1 MKFEKV
7 VYIRYIPLTKAIYTD
22 LYFDELIQNNIQVD
36 YLDVTD
42 LFYSNKTTTDS
53 FDFAGTV
60 KITSYKQIKD
70 YLKKQ
75 NNSNTLYISIMTFE
89 GRVFRLFRL
98 FTKFNLTLGV
108 FARGVFPNGA
118 ETDKKSKVS
127 KILKI
132 FSFVRVATF
141 LGNKITLVAKKYGF
155 VKPYDYIFKA
165 GEFGYHGLGMGSEI
179 DIQKSKIIEV
189 NTVDYDRF
197 IVHKELPSL
206 REEEYIVFLD
216 QYLPYHPDAS
226 YFEVKTVESEPY
238 FNEINGFFDR
248 LEQAT
253 GKKVVIAAHPK
264 AELYKEFNPYNNRP
278 LFFNQSNDLVKDAYL
293 VLTHAST
300 AVCFPVC
307 YQKRIIL
314 LLSDYLSGVLP
325 HFLAIAKSI
334 VPACGAT
341 IIAMDNKD
349 EIHIP
354 EEIDFT
360 KYNDFKYKYLTSQ
373 DSENQLSADIFI
385 NFIKTTNVVSKQ

>member
-42 LFYSNKTTTDS
+42 LFYSNKITTDS

-89 GRVFRLFRL
+89 GRVFKLFRL

-108 FARGVFPNGA
+108 FARGVFPNGT
-118 ETDKKSKVS
+118 ETDKKTKVS

-155 VKPYDYIFKA
+155 IKPYDYIFKA
-165 GEFGYHGLGMGSEI
+165 GEFGYYGLGMGSEI

-197 IVHKELPSL
+197 VLHKQLPSL

-226 YFEVKTVESEPY
+226 YFGLKTVEPEPY
-238 FNEINGFFDR
+238 FKEINGFFDR

-264 AELYKEFNPYNNRP
+264 AKRYNEFNPYNGRAI
-278 LFFNQSNDLVKDAYL
+278 FFNKSNDLVKEASL
-293 VLTHAST
+293 ILTHAST
-300 AVCFPVC
+300 AVCFPIC
-307 YQKRIIL
+307 YQKKLVL
-314 LLSDYLSGVLP
+314 LMSDYLSEVLP
-325 HFLAIAKSI
+325 YFLVIARSI
-334 VPACGAT
+334 VEACGVT
-341 IIAMDNKD
+341 LIAMDNEND
-349 EIHIP
+349 IHIP
-354 EEIDFT
+354 EEIDLT

-373 DSENQLSADIFI
+373 KSENQLSVDIFI
-385 NFIKTTNVVSKQ
+385 NFIKKNHRVT